1 MALRDTINKLFGRN
15 QPAVA
20 DTSSELSAVSS
31 QRSAQSYSS
40 IAEKFRSETER
51 ANIIKQCRLMYKTDP
66 RVEKMLTTLA
76 RDTLGNGFVVKVNN
90 ASSPVSAS
98 KAQDEADALQSRLSL
113 NQKLE
118 RYVRR
123 SGRDGDSFLQGGV
136 AEDLNITSFTRKP
149 TLNVHRNSNNA
160 DLFGDPSRAFWMAD
174 TMFGGTE
181 APKDA
186 IWFAEWEMVH
196 ARWQW
201 DEESRYGTPMMG
213 SSTGAFKRVTE
224 GEIDVS
230 VRRKT
235 RAGMRYHH
243 VVEGSAA
250 DVEAYKEINKAA
262 LDNPLSAQADFFS
275 NKPGGI
281 TAISG
286 DAHLS
291 EIEDVRHHI
300 ATMFTGGD
308 VPMELIAYGE
318 GLNRDIL
325 GEKKAEYGEILRQA
339 REGVSDEIIKPLF
352 ERQWL
357 LKGIMPEGLKYK
369 IEWRRTSSLTAQDIQ
384 AITSAAV
391 QMRLLGV
398 PEEAIQ
404 AVLANYL
411 PGVDAEMLLPQRA
424 AGDTGRFA
432 DMVKGISV

>member
-1 MALRDTINKLFGRN
+1 MALRSFISGLFNRTK
-15 QPAVA
+15 PEVA
-20 DTSSELSAVSS
+20 DTSQDIPREKNLS
-31 QRSAQSYSS
+31 SYSA
-40 IAEKFRSETER
+40 IVEKFSAETDR
-51 ANIIKQCRLMYKTDP
+51 ANIVKQCRLMYKTDP
-66 RVEKMLTTLA
+66 RVEKMLTTLG
-76 RDTLGNGFVVKVNN
+76 RDTLGNGFVIKVTNN
-90 ASSPVSAS
+90 A
-98 KAQDEADALQSRLSL
+98 KAQSEADALQTRLRL

-118 RYVRR
+118 RYVRLTP
-123 SGRDGDSFLQGGV
+123 RDGDSFLQVTV
-136 AEDLNITSFTRKP
+136 AQSMDIISFTRKP
-149 TLNVHRNSNNA
+149 TLNVHRNSNKA
-160 DLFGDPSRAFWMAD
+160 DEFDDPQRAFWMAD
-174 TMFGGTE
+174 NLYAGMDP
-181 APKDA
+181 PKDA
-186 IWFAEWEMVH
+186 VWFANWEMIH

-201 DEESRYGTPMMG
+201 DEENRYGTPMMG
-213 SSTGAFKRVTE
+213 SSTGAFKKVTE

-250 DVEAYKEINKAA
+250 DVESYKETNKAA
-262 LDNPLSAQADFFS
+262 FANPLSAQADFFS

-281 TAISG
+281 TAIEG
-286 DAHLS
+286 DARLS
-291 EIEDVRHHI
+291 EIEDIKHHI

-325 GEKKAEYGEILRQA
+325 GEKKAEYGEILRQV
-339 REGVSDEIIKPLF
+339 REWVSDEIIKPLF

-357 LKGIMPEGLKYK
+357 LKGILPEGLKYS
-369 IEWRRTSSLTAQDIQ
+369 IEWRRASTLTAQDIQ

-398 PEEAIQ
+398 AEEVIQ

-411 PGVDAEMLLPQRA
+411 PGIDAAMLLPQGS

-432 DMVKGISV
+432 DMLKGISV